1 MSKGTHTSELQ
12 YMVEEAQRVPS
23 KVFLIPAWLEDALEA
38 HQLTKRALIDKEV
51 IHSILTV
58 DDINFYRQQVSKAQ
72 YKLSEHNILP
82 SDISLS
88 YLHSNAVDEYL
99 SPERSLYEEN
109 TSFSDVIAPF
119 IQKAGGCS
127 VTCAK
132 DIMIHNVYPS
142 FEIFTELNLVC
153 VTFKVADTL
162 EIKDLVVKEYEK
174 YVSYLINR
182 FGIKCVSMSE
192 TFKNVINAKS
202 FY

>member
-38 HQLTKRALIDKEV
+38 HQLTKRVLIDKEV

-72 YKLSEHNILP
+72 YKLSELNILP

-109 TSFSDVIAPF
+109 TSFGDVIAPF

-153 VTFKVADTL
+153 VTFKVANPL

-174 YVSYLINR
+174 YVSYLINQ

>member
-72 YKLSEHNILP
+72 YKLSELNILP

-132 DIMIHNVYPS
+132 GIMIHNVYPS

-153 VTFKVADTL
+153 VTFKVADAL

-174 YVSYLINR
+174 YVSYLINQ

>member
-38 HQLTKRALIDKEV
+38 HQLTKRVLIDKEV

-109 TSFSDVIAPF
+109 TSFGDVIAPF

-127 VTCAK
+127 VTCEK

-174 YVSYLINR
+174 YVSYLINQ

>member
-12 YMVEEAQRVPS
+12 NMVEEAQRVPS
-23 KVFLIPAWLEDALEA
+23 KVFLIPVWLEDALEA

-58 DDINFYRQQVSKAQ
+58 DDINFYRQQVAAAQ
-72 YKLSEHNILP
+72 YKLSEFNILP

-88 YLHSNAVDEYL
+88 YLQSKDVDAYL
-99 SPERSLYEEN
+99 SSERSLYEEN
-109 TSFSDVIAPF
+109 TSFGDVIAPF
-119 IQKAGGCS
+119 IQQTAGCS
-127 VTCAK
+127 VTCGK
-132 DIMIHNVYPS
+132 DIMIHNVYPT

-174 YVSYLINR
+174 YASYLINQ

>member
-72 YKLSEHNILP
+72 YKLSERNILP

-109 TSFSDVIAPF
+109 TSFGDVIAPF

-132 DIMIHNVYPS
+132 DIMTHNVYPS

-153 VTFKVADTL
+153 VTFKVANPL

-174 YVSYLINR
+174 YVSYLINQ